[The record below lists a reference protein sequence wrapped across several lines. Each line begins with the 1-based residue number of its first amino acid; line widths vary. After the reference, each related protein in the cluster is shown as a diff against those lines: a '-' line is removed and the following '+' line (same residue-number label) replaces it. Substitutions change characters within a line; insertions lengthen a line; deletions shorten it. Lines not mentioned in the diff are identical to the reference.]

1 MCDNQGGVGRLVWE
15 GEGWNLEGELL
26 DLEDLV
32 ELGPRYM
39 CGPF

>member
-1 MCDNQGGVGRLVWE
+1 MVWE
-15 GEGWNLEGELL
+15 EEGWNLEGELL

-32 ELGPRYM
+32 KLGPHYM